1 MGCGWGAQ
9 VRWKDWAQRDTE
21 DRWSVTVQVEK
32 LPPDRKWTG
41 WQDDVCKDS
50 GVGEGPFMGLNS
62 SSRNWNTDLRVPLR
76 RGKTLCKGVVV
87 GGGLLNYW
95 EVPLVAREEGLEVRL
110 QAGLKVEA
118 VKEGLPR
125 REGRMALGSRDL
137 LSNEKALTRE
147 RRGVAGLSD
156 RDQGT
161 EEDSVQSRPP
171 GTLRSRLIGRQGCE

>member
-1 MGCGWGAQ
+1 MN
-9 VRWKDWAQRDTE
+9 
-21 DRWSVTVQVEK
+21 
-32 LPPDRKWTG
+32 
-41 WQDDVCKDS
+41 
-50 GVGEGPFMGLNS
+50 F
-62 SSRNWNTDLRVPLR
+62 
-76 RGKTLCKGVVV
+76 
-87 GGGLLNYW
+87 W
-95 EVPLVAREEGLEVRL
+95 EVPLVAGEECLEVSL

-125 REGRMALGSRDL
+125 REGRMALGTRDL
-137 LSNEKALTRE
+137 LSSEKALTRE